1 MTMPTAD
8 NTNLYKI
15 VYAPVGLD
23 EQIVELARARSFTEA
38 AAVVRDYLLETYD
51 DGWADCRWINVQ
63 LIREPEGVGICY
75 EPAGHEQTFVV
86 EGGRLQPT
94 TGPLLSHEGTE
105 VTDTG
110 Y

>member
-1 MTMPTAD
+1 MTAASKTS
-8 NTNLYKI
+8 LYKI

-23 EQIVELARARSFTEA
+23 EEIIELARAHSFAEA
-38 AAVVRDYLLETYD
+38 AAVVRDFLLETYD
-51 DGWADCRWINVQ
+51 EWADCRWITVQ
-63 LIREPEGVGICY
+63 LLREPEGVGICY

-86 EGGRLQPT
+86 EGGRLKPSI
-94 TGPLLSHEGTE
+94 GPAPSPEATE